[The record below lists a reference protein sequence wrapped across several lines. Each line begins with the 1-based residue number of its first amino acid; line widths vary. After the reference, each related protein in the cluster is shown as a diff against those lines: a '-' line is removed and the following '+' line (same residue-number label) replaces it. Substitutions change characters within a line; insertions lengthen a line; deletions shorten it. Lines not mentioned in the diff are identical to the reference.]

1 MKKNLLISLSLLFAT
16 FVFGQNIT
24 GDWNGALKVGAV
36 QLRLVFHV
44 TKIDAGLTA
53 TMDSPDQG
61 AKGIPMSKA
70 TFENNKLIVEMA
82 TAGIKYTGTLDN
94 AGVLTGTFNQG
105 GQSFPLVLTRTET
118 APVLA
123 STKVES
129 TNPSDI
135 TGDWNGKL
143 KVGGMQLRLVL
154 HVSKTE
160 NTYSTLMDSPDQGA
174 KNLPMS
180 KTRFENNTL
189 TVEMASAGIEY
200 VGKLDSGKVTG
211 TFKQGGQSF
220 PLVLTR
226 AAIEKVEL
234 KRPQEPVKPYSYYS
248 EDVTF
253 SNSKANITLAGT
265 LTLPKKDG
273 KFPVVVLITGSGPQN
288 RDEELM
294 GHKPFLILSDY
305 LTRNGIAVLRY
316 DDRGTF
322 ASKGDFKTA
331 ITNDFATDVEAAVD
345 YLKTR
350 QEIEVKHIGLIGHSE
365 GGIIAPMVA
374 ARNKSV
380 SFIVMMAGTAIPGSE
395 LLIRQQELIG
405 RASGM
410 KESELKTT
418 KELNT
423 EIYKMVDKFANTDTL
438 KAKIRN
444 YIITKSKEL
453 PELNILEGKSINDII
468 ELQLSQLMTPW
479 MLNFIRYNP
488 APTLEKVKCPILAIN
503 GSKDLQVPADIN
515 LPAIENALKKGGNN
529 QFKVKELPGLN
540 HLFQECK
547 TGLPA
552 EYAEIE
558 QTISPVALEAITS
571 WIKTTASSKQ

>member
-1 MKKNLLISLSLLFAT
+1 MKTRNLFISLFILISGYISA
-16 FVFGQNIT
+16 QDIT
-24 GDWNGALKVGAV
+24 GDWKGLLKVGNT
-36 QLRLVFHV
+36 QLNLVFHISK
-44 TKIDAGLTA
+44 TATGLTT

-61 AKGIPMSKA
+61 AKGIPLDIT
-70 TFENNKLIVEMA
+70 TFENKALTFEMVA
-82 TAGIKYTGTLDN
+82 AKVSYTGKLEN
-94 AGVLTGTFNQG
+94 AVITGTFNQNG
-105 GQSFPLVLTRTET
+105 LSFPLVLTRTEA
-118 APVLA
+118 APVPV
-123 STKVES
+123 SPKIEPTGP
-129 TNPSDI
+129 NDI

-143 KVGGMQLRLVL
+143 KVSGLQLRLVF
-154 HVSKTE
+154 HISKTE
-160 NTYSTLMDSPDQGA
+160 NAYSATMDSPDQGA
-174 KNLPMS
+174 NGLPMS
-180 KTRFENNTL
+180 KAKFENNTL

-220 PLVLTR
+220 PMVLTR
-226 AAIEKVEL
+226 AAIEKVEV
-234 KRPQEPVKPYSYYS
+234 KRPQEPVKPYPYYS

-253 SNSKANITLAGT
+253 TNAKANITLAGT
-265 LTLPKKDG
+265 LTLPKKVG
-273 KFPVVVLITGSGPQN
+273 KFPVVVMITGSGAQN

-294 GHKPFLILSDY
+294 GHKPFLVIADY
-305 LTRNGIAVLRY
+305 LTRNGIGVLRV
-316 DDRGTF
+316 DDRGSF

-331 ITNDFATDVEAAVD
+331 TTNDFATDVEAAVD

-350 QEIEVKHIGLIGHSE
+350 KEIDLKHIGLIGHSE
-365 GGIIAPMVA
+365 GGIIAPIVA

-405 RASGM
+405 RASGL
-410 KESELKTT
+410 KESDLKTT

-423 EIYKMVDKFANTDTL
+423 EIYKMVDKISNTDTL
-438 KAKIRN
+438 KAKITN
-444 YIITKSKEL
+444 YIIAKSKEL
-453 PELNILEGKSINDII
+453 PELKISDGKTVNDIM
-468 ELQLSQLMTPW
+468 ELQLSQLITPW

-488 APTLEKVKCPILAIN
+488 APTLEKVKCPVLAIN

-515 LPAIENALKKGGNN
+515 LPAIEKALKKGGNN
-529 QFKVKELPGLN
+529 RFKTKELPGLN

-558 QTISPVALEAITS
+558 QTISPVALGEMTS
-571 WIKTTASSKQ
+571 WIKEVVK